1 MSEFFNYFRRH
12 ILERGI
18 ASLCL
23 ITVAATATAQ
33 DYPTRPVRI
42 VVGFTAGGPTDVPA
56 RFLADKLSAA
66 LGKPVIVENKP
77 GAGSM
82 LATYDLLSQ
91 PRDGYTLLICTYF
104 DPVNTLLYKKA
115 RYKVSDIAPVTL
127 IAKYDYGIAVSANNP
142 AQNFSQLVQYAKQ
155 NPGKLNYGH
164 LGIGSTQNILAK
176 KLEKVTGMSMTA
188 IPYKGAADA
197 LQEVVAGRLDLF
209 IGPPLVV
216 MPLFQ
221 SKLIKVLAVTGPE
234 RLSSVAEVPTL
245 TESGIPLVAF
255 AWLGVCA
262 GSGTPQPIID
272 LLNSKLVPII
282 NSSEYREMIEKSGST
297 PISSTPQEMQMV
309 INDTVK
315 DAAPVIQ
322 EFNLQ
327 MD

>member
-221 SKLIKVLAVTGPE
+221 SKLIKELAVTGPE

-315 DAAPVIQ
+315 DAAPIIQ